1 MPIRFA
7 SIADIEDIMFLIEQ
21 CIQSMESQ
29 GIYQWDDSYPT
40 AEIFADDIKSNSLF
54 VFEDGGS
61 CMGIISLNENQA
73 PEYQELIWENENGK
87 ILVIHRLAVNPG
99 RQKQGIGR
107 RLMDFAEDYAAD
119 QGYASIRLD
128 AYSGN
133 PRAASAL

>member
-1 MPIRFA
+1 
-7 SIADIEDIMFLIEQ
+7 
-21 CIQSMESQ
+21 MESQ